1 MPNAVM
7 LDAESLGAD
16 INLTAIRD
24 LVSHLEVYQQS
35 TAEQASERLSDA
47 DIAIVN
53 KVVLNAE
60 TLSTLPKLKLIC
72 VLATGLNNIDLDTA
86 KAQNII
92 VKNVTAYGT
101 ASVSQHTLMLMLTL
115 ANRLPR
121 YQANIARGEWQRSD
135 FFCLQAH
142 STLQLSNKHLVM
154 VGQGELGS
162 EVARLAE
169 AFGMKVTFAARPGNE
184 SNDKRPSLDDLLP
197 TADIISL
204 HCPLNETTKHL
215 INRTRLAN
223 AKSSLLLVNCAR
235 GGIIDEEAA
244 LEALRAGKIGGLAVD
259 VLPTEPPK
267 EGHPLLTALA
277 EGEALNLIVTPHN
290 AWITPEA
297 RQNIVALTADNIK
310 QWQTEVSGLSAN

>member
-16 INLTAIRD
+16 IDLTAIRHI
-24 LVSHLEVYQQS
+24 VNHLEVYQQS
-35 TAEQASERLSDA
+35 TSEQASERLAEA

-60 TLSTLPKLKLIC
+60 TLATLPKLKLIC
-72 VLATGLNNIDLDTA
+72 VLATGLNNIDIHTA
-86 KAQNII
+86 KAQNIM

-101 ASVSQHTLMLMLTL
+101 ASVSQHTLMLMLAL

-121 YQANIARGEWQRSD
+121 YQADIAQGEWQRSD
-135 FFCLQAH
+135 FFCLQGH
-142 STLQLSNKHLVM
+142 PTLQLSDKHLVM
-154 VGQGELGS
+154 VGQGELGT

-184 SNDKRPSLDDLLP
+184 TDDKRPSLDDLLP

-215 INRTRLAN
+215 INRTRLAS
-223 AKSSLLLVNCAR
+223 AKPSLLLINCAR

-244 LEALRAGKIGGLAVD
+244 LEALRDGKIGGLAVD

-310 QWQTEVSGLSAN
+310 QWQSEAN